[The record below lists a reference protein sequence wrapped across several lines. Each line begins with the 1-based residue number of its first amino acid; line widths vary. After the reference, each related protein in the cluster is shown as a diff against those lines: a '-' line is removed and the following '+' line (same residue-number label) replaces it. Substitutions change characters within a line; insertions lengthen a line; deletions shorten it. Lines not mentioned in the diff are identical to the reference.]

1 MVGSGAFNWRF
12 MGIQLEVLLGRYH
25 LVQNLIDLWKRGTV
39 QGIKLRHANS
49 HTKKLCELK
58 YEKECYSS

>member
-1 MVGSGAFNWRF
+1 MFAACVRIQGSYMVGSGAFNWRF

-49 HTKKLCELK
+49 HQKVM
-58 YEKECYSS
+58 